1 MVYYYEQ
8 MGKTLEQEE
17 AIGKVLFDSEEV
29 AVFVERSDYAMRY
42 HPGMAN
48 LVLVSYPERYIY
60 LKGVDLARSKAKI
73 FPVGC
78 NPSIDENWRANV
90 AAINKGLPLVEEI
103 PTDVLKA
110 HLAHNP
116 KLIEIE
122 FTLKEVRVRGLELQ
136 REHRQKQ
143 GILL

>member
-1 MVYYYEQ
+1 MVYYCGQ

-17 AIGKVLFDSEEV
+17 AVGKVLFDSEEV
-29 AVFVERSDYAMRY
+29 AIFVERSDYAMRY
-42 HPGMAN
+42 HPGMAS

-73 FPVGC
+73 FPIGC
-78 NPSIDENWRANV
+78 NPSIDENWQTNV

-136 REHRQKQ
+136 KQRQKQ

>member
-1 MVYYYEQ
+1 MS
-8 MGKTLEQEE
+8 KTLEQNE
-17 AIGKVLFDSEEV
+17 AIGKVLFDAEEV

-42 HPGMAN
+42 HPGMAS

-78 NPSIDENWRANV
+78 NPSIDENWQANV
-90 AAINKGLPLVEEI
+90 AAINKSLPLVEEI

-116 KLIEIE
+116 KFIEVE

-136 REHRQKQ
+136 THRQKQ

>member
-1 MVYYYEQ
+1 MVYYYGWMSNALQ
-8 MGKTLEQEE
+8 QNE

-48 LVLVSYPERYIY
+48 LVFVSYPERYIY

-78 NPSIDENWRANV
+78 DPSIDENWRSNV
-90 AAINKGLPLVEEI
+90 AAINQGLPLVEEI

-116 KLIEIE
+116 KFIEIE

-136 REHRQKQ
+136 RQQRQKQ

>member
-1 MVYYYEQ
+1 MVYYDGQ

-42 HPGMAN
+42 HPGMAS

-73 FPVGC
+73 FPIGC
-78 NPSIDENWRANV
+78 DPSIDENWQTNV

-136 REHRQKQ
+136 KQHRQKQ

>member
-1 MVYYYEQ
+1 MVYYCGQ

-17 AIGKVLFDSEEV
+17 AVGKVLFDSEEV
-29 AVFVERSDYAMRY
+29 AIFVERSDYAMRY
-42 HPGMAN
+42 HPGMAS

-73 FPVGC
+73 FPIGC
-78 NPSIDENWRANV
+78 DPSIDENWQTNV

-136 REHRQKQ
+136 KQRQKQ

>member
-78 NPSIDENWRANV
+78 NPSIDESWRANV